1 MKLLETNK
9 KVLSKIVRESEDV
22 KLINE
27 RFKKVTGKDA
37 FGEDSPFLKEGGF
50 SFKKAQAKLN
60 ASLRESDAASSF
72 QAVLRAGV
80 QSAVN
85 SSYETVSTT
94 FEDWVTVIQSSKDTE
109 LYAPLHGIGF
119 PRQVGPSEKYPQ
131 VGAAGLSIQ
140 LRNNKY
146 GTMYSLQRELL
157 DDDQTGQFNRQAGL
171 LGEYMKLLTEV
182 LVYAKLAS
190 KSSMQYLDYKIPP
203 TETKPSDEAGAY
215 PWNATGLLG
224 GGINR
229 PVAYQAFNQS
239 SVQNGITALMGQKNL
254 LGILMNVNAN
264 RLLISPRNTFDAS
277 VLANSAYYPTGAVA
291 GATGGAFSINPLKG
305 IFDVT
310 VSRYMFNDLGAVDP
324 NSKAWYLVDDSKP
337 WFIVQMREAAVVEQ
351 EAPNAGNSFEMD
363 EIRFKV
369 RSRMNADFIDPRFA
383 WQGNDGSI

>member
-1 MKLLETNK
+1 MKLIEANK
-9 KVLSKIVRESEDV
+9 KVLARVLKENDEV

-27 RFKKVTGKDA
+27 RFKKITGKDA
-37 FGEDSPFLKEGGF
+37 FGAESPFMKESGF
-50 SFKKAQAKLN
+50 SFKKANQKLH
-60 ASLRESDAASSF
+60 STLREADASSAF
-72 QAVLRAGV
+72 QQVLRAGV
-80 QSAVN
+80 QNAVN
-85 SSYETVSTT
+85 SAYETVATT

-140 LRNNKY
+140 LKNNKY
-146 GTMYSLQRELL
+146 GTMYSLERELL

-190 KSSMQYLDYKIPP
+190 VSNMQYLDYKIPP
-203 TETKPSDEAGAY
+203 SETKPADEPGSY
-215 PWNATGLLG
+215 PWSTSLLG
-224 GGINR
+224 GGKNK
-229 PVAYQAFNQS
+229 PASYGAFNQANI
-239 SVQNGITALMGQKNL
+239 QLGITALMGQKNL

-264 RLLISPRNTFDAS
+264 RLLISPKSTFDAS
-277 VLANSAYYPTGAVA
+277 VLANSAYYPTGATP
-291 GATGGAFSINPLKG
+291 GSTGGAFSINPLKG
-305 IFDVT
+305 IFDIS
-310 VSRYMFNDLGAVDP
+310 VSRYMFDQTGAVNP
-324 NSKAWYLVDDSKP
+324 NSSAWYLVDDSKP
-337 WFIVQMREAAVVEQ
+337 WFVVQMREAAVVEQ

-383 WQGNDGSI
+383 WQGSDGSV